1 MRQSHS
7 AGKSGQDGSSGKSG
21 QDGTDP
27 QKGWDHPQ
35 YGQGVNREDAV
46 SK

>member
-1 MRQSHS
+1 MRQSHL

-27 QKGWDHPQ
+27 QKGWDHPHMA
-35 YGQGVNREDAV
+35 RE
-46 SK
+46 

>member
-35 YGQGVNREDAV
+35 CGQGVNREDAV